1 MTNCFTRPVS
11 VLALFLVPAAVHAGL
26 IVDGHL
32 GDWGVVVA
40 DNNGSTYSFLPGLD
54 LLGWHIEDQDDKAGH
69 GFVLGPNQ
77 GGQDYDAEMMAVAL
91 QGGRIHIAIVTGQ
104 RPDNGLASFGPGDIR
119 IETASGTLGIE
130 VGGGAGGA
138 GGSLI
143 TAGAPGSTYTLD
155 GNGVT
160 KSHMVAAPAQV
171 AGSIWSQATWLLD
184 PISPKGP
191 VQMEINTGSTLLG
204 TADYVY
210 TRDSLTAQHAVIELS
225 FDLALVGGPG
235 ESFSVHWRPSCGNDE
250 LDVYALVPVPEP
262 SVLVMTAISAAMTFV
277 RRRR

>member
-1 MTNCFTRPVS
+1 MSIRCTPPVCI
-11 VLALFLVPAAVHAGL
+11 LAAVLVPAAVHAGL
-26 IVDGHL
+26 IADGHL
-32 GDWGVVVA
+32 GDWGVTVA
-40 DNNGSTYSFLPGLD
+40 DNNLSTYVFDSGLD
-54 LLGWHIEDQDDKAGH
+54 LLGSHIEDQNDTAGH

-91 QGGRIHIAIVTGQ
+91 QGGRIFIAIVTGQ
-104 RPDNGLASFGPGDIR
+104 RPDNGLPSFGPGDIR

-138 GGSLI
+138 DGSLI

-160 KSHMVAAPAQV
+160 RSHAAAAPAQV
-171 AGSIWSQATWLLD
+171 AGSIWSAATWLLD

-191 VQMEINTGSTLLG
+191 VQLQIDAGSTLAG
-204 TADYVY
+204 MADYVY
-210 TRDSLTAQHAVIELS
+210 TRDSLTTQHAVIELA

-235 ESFSVHWRPSCGNDE
+235 HSFSVHWRPSCGNDE
-250 LDVYALVPVPEP
+250 LDVEAVIPVPEP
-262 SVLVMTAISAAMTFV
+262 TGLMVSALTAAFLFS
-277 RRRR
+277 RRTR